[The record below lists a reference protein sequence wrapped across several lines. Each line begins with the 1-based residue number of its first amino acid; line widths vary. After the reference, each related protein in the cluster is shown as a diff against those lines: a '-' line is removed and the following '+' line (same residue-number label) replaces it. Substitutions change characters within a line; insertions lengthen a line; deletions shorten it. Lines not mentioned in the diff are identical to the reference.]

1 MPENKFRIILTSVL
15 TMLILVSMKT
25 HTLSIRA
32 FPYDINKALKIQA
45 AQLDRTF
52 RDHVITILASAA
64 QSKVAKKEKP

>member
-1 MPENKFRIILTSVL
+1 
-15 TMLILVSMKT
+15 MLILVSMRT

-52 RDHVITILASAA
+52 RDHVITILANAA